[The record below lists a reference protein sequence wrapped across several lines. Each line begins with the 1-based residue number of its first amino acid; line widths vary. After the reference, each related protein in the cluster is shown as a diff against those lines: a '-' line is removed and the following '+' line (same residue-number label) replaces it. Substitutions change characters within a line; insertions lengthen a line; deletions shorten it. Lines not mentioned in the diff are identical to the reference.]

1 MVEDEITTIRIR
13 KTTHARLVE
22 IGEYGNS
29 MDDIIIKLLE
39 TYKKTRGKKGAE
51 S

>member
-1 MVEDEITTIRIR
+1 VTEEEITTIRI
-13 KTTHARLVE
+13 KKSTHSKLVE

-29 MDDIIIKLLE
+29 MDDIIKRLLE
-39 TYKKTRGKKGAE
+39 NYKKTRGKKGAE